1 MNKEE
6 IIEYIKHHIPII
18 IQYDDGSWCN
28 ANIKFEN
35 DILIIIPDYK
45 VLFDD

>member
-6 IIEYIKHHIPII
+6 MINYIKHHVPII
-18 IQYDDGSWCN
+18 IQYANGGWCN

-35 DILIIIPDYK
+35 DTLIVIPDYNL
-45 VLFDD
+45 LFDD